1 VGDREILETY
11 SDSASKNTTETDI
24 FPHGPNSLLTSVIGS
39 KLDLILHFTLQF
51 TMKYSYSESTNK
63 KKTLTIES

>member
-24 FPHGPNSLLTSVIGS
+24 FPHGQKSLLTSVIGS

-51 TMKYSYSESTNK
+51 TTKYSYSESTNK